1 MGAFEIL
8 GGLIA
13 LSIIGIIIWRVVS
26 SLKKEATDAVDI
38 MAGSMSGKELKT
50 YSKSIPR
57 SVNQRE
63 GATFTYTG
71 WILVKDFT
79 HNYGRKRL
87 IFSKGDC
94 PGLYLDTTS
103 NSLLLTVKTFGDTQE
118 TILISNIPAAKWIH
132 FAIVV
137 DQDSVDF
144 YINGIIRQHHTL
156 LQLPKQNDDPVVMGA
171 TAAAGWDGVLANLQY
186 TPRSLSAGEV
196 AAMTTNV
203 PTDDLTIKPSGGQYF
218 DMSWYIGRT

>member
-8 GGLIA
+8 GGVVA
-13 LSIIGIIIWRVVS
+13 LFIIGIIIWQVVS
-26 SLKKEATDAVDI
+26 SQRKAKSDAVDI
-38 MAGSMSGKELKT
+38 MPGSMSGKELKT
-50 YSKSIPR
+50 YSTSLPR

-79 HNYGRKRL
+79 YNYGKKRL
-87 IFSKGDC
+87 IFSKADC

-103 NSLLLTVKTFGDTQE
+103 NSLLLSIKTFADAQE
-118 TILISNIPAAKWIH
+118 TILIANIPAAKWIH
-132 FAIVV
+132 FAVVV

-156 LQLPKQNDDPVVMGA
+156 LQLPKQNDDPVTMGA

-196 AAMTTNV
+196 AAMTTNI
-203 PTDDLTIKPSGGQYF
+203 PTDDLTIKPSSGQYF
-218 DMSWYIGRT
+218 DMSWYTGRT